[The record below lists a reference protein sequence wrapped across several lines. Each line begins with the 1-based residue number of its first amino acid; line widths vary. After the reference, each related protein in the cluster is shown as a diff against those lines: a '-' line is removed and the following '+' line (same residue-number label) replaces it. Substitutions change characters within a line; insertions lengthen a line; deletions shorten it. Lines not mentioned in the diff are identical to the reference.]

1 MQVQMNLH
9 SFFKKTLKNF
19 GILEINIKFAEIHG
33 ALAHLARAFDWQS
46 RGDRFDPGM
55 LH

>member
-1 MQVQMNLH
+1 MDGDIHMETVDGDEVWDVEL
-9 SFFKKTLKNF
+9 
-19 GILEINIKFAEIHG
+19 IKFAEIHG